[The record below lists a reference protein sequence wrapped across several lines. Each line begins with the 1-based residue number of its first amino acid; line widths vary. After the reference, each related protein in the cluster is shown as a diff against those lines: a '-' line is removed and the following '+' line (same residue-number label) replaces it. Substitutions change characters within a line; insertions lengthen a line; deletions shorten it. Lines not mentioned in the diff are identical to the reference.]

1 MRDKTTAA
9 VFAFVLGG
17 LGGHKFYL
25 GQVGAGLMYLVF
37 SWTFIPAFV
46 GFFEAIGL
54 LLMDEST
61 FHARFNAGMLPTAAV
76 HQYFPAAPPQQ
87 LAQSVVVNVPS
98 TASASNL
105 ADALTKLNDLRL
117 AGVLTEEEFSHQ
129 KKKLLAS

>member
-1 MRDKTTAA
+1 
-9 VFAFVLGG
+9 
-17 LGGHKFYL
+17 
-25 GQVGAGLMYLVF
+25 MYLVF

>member
-61 FHARFNAGMLPTAAV
+61 F
-76 HQYFPAAPPQQ
+76 
-87 LAQSVVVNVPS
+87 
-98 TASASNL
+98 
-105 ADALTKLNDLRL
+105 
-117 AGVLTEEEFSHQ
+117 
-129 KKKLLAS
+129 